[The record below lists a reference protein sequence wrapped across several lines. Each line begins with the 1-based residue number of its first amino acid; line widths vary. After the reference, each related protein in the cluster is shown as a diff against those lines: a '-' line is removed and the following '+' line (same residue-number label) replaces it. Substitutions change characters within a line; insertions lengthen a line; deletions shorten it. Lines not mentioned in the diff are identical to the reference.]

1 MTETA
6 DVVIIGGGIVGS
18 SIAYNLAV
26 QGCTNVL
33 IIERE
38 ERQGLGST
46 SKSMGGVRAQF
57 ATPINIQM
65 SRYSIDVF
73 SRFEEMTGHTA
84 DYKAHGY
91 VFCATK
97 PSHLAYLEANQAKQ
111 KTFGLN
117 NVAIISTADIAQ
129 FVPQMRVDDIIGGSY
144 CPTDG
149 FVDPHSVMTGFAKSA
164 KELGVRVWVN
174 TDVTGINIEN
184 GQITGVQTS
193 QGEVHAPVVVN
204 AAGPWAANVA
214 KLAGFDLPV
223 KPLRRQIVKTQT
235 CDFLPAKFPM
245 MIDMSNGFHFRRE
258 GDAILLAW
266 PDNEETYGFKS
277 AFTPEFIE
285 KVLTCALSRVPQ
297 FEDLAVNPKQC
308 WAGMY
313 EVTPD
318 HHAIIGAAPGIN
330 GLFFANGFSGH
341 GVMHSPATGRITADL
356 ILHGKCEA
364 LDASPLSVQR
374 FAEGKLL
381 EETAVI

>member
-6 DVVIIGGGIVGS
+6 DVIIIGGGIVGS

-97 PSHLAYLEANQAKQ
+97 PSHLEYLRANQAKQ

-117 NVAIISTADIAQ
+117 NAVMISTADIAQ

-174 TDVTGINIEN
+174 TEVTGINIEN

-223 KPLRRQIVKTQT
+223 TPLRRQIVKTQT

-285 KVLTCALSRVPQ
+285 KVLTCALNRS
-297 FEDLAVNPKQC
+297 C
-308 WAGMY
+308 WFCM
-313 EVTPD
+313 
-318 HHAIIGAAPGIN
+318 
-330 GLFFANGFSGH
+330 
-341 GVMHSPATGRITADL
+341 
-356 ILHGKCEA
+356 
-364 LDASPLSVQR
+364 
-374 FAEGKLL
+374 
-381 EETAVI
+381 